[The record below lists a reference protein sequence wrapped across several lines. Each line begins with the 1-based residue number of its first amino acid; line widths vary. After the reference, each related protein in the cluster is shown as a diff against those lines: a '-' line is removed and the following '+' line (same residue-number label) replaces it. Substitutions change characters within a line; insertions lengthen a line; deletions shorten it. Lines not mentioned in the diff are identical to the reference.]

1 MGEERKNINHNT
13 HIVLYDEVSGLCPKC
28 FKPLMVQNG
37 KRKIKLYEVAH
48 IYPFSPREE
57 EKELLKDEQRLCD
70 DVDSEDN
77 LIALC
82 RDFISCSTTQE
93 QLRVIGKCTLSKSS

>member
-1 MGEERKNINHNT
+1 
-13 HIVLYDEVSGLCPKC
+13 
-28 FKPLMVQNG
+28 MVQNG

-82 RDFISCSTTQE
+82 RDCHKLFDNPRTIEGYRDNVRYQKAVETSSTNQK
-93 QLRVIGKCTLSKSS
+93 QPI